1 MGQAKPV
8 SIGSSQTFR
17 VARDRLRCF
26 VPCVNPDY
34 RKDSFAPGASGKP
47 SAAALVRRDHVD
59 TNTKCSV
66 GNVSVPFRA
75 PGTRAVSLGGGWA
88 GAESKVLLG
97 MLT

>member
-66 GNVSVPFRA
+66 GNVPLCRSEPRVHVLNFW
-75 PGTRAVSLGGGWA
+75 GCVSGV
-88 GAESKVLLG
+88 EPNFSDC
-97 MLT
+97 